1 MISFRLTQE
10 EFDRCRDLCFRNGL
24 RSVSEMARVAIN
36 LLLDQPSRTA
46 AGTIECRLAEVEAR
60 LHILALEIKRLS
72 HLSEPVPLD
81 GAAHPLTE
89 FPHLRR

>member
-36 LLLDQPSRTA
+36 LLLDQPSRAA
-46 AGTIECRLAEVEAR
+46 AGTIECRLAEVEGK
-60 LHILALEIKRLS
+60 LQILALEIKKLS
-72 HLSEPVPLD
+72 HPSETLTPD
-81 GAAHPLTE
+81 GSAYPLTE
-89 FPHLRR
+89 WPHLRR

>member
-36 LLLDQPSRTA
+36 LLLDQPSRVA
-46 AGTIECRLAEVEAR
+46 AGTLECRLSEVEAR

-72 HLSEPVPLD
+72 HQSENVPAGGSVCEITELS
-81 GAAHPLTE
+81 
-89 FPHLRR
+89 HLRR